1 MLVSILRCLSL
12 CPRSGHD
19 NFRQQSIPET
29 VTYQKIMQSGD
40 LTGMKE
46 SQGISAEGT
55 AEARDPPDPIS
66 SGGSSFSF
74 LSDCGDASTTTP
86 YRQAA

>member
-1 MLVSILRCLSL
+1 MMLVSILRCLSL

-40 LTGMKE
+40 PIGMKE
-46 SQGISAEGT
+46 AQG
-55 AEARDPPDPIS
+55 EAR
-66 SGGSSFSF
+66 
-74 LSDCGDASTTTP
+74 
-86 YRQAA
+86 